1 MQIHFVR
8 DALRWATLWQMKNEM
23 NAKEIININHNLNL
37 LLVILETRVEEAK
50 GKGFEKMFSNPDE
63 VRSQWRN
70 DLAEAQKAKDF
81 FFKSFVLCK

>member
-1 MQIHFVR
+1 
-8 DALRWATLWQMKNEM
+8 MKNEMNEM

-50 GKGFEKMFSNPDE
+50 GKGFDE
-63 VRSQWRN
+63 VRSQWQN
-70 DLAEAQKAKDF
+70 DLTEAQKAKDF

>member
-1 MQIHFVR
+1 MQIHSVH

-37 LLVILETRVEEAK
+37 LLVMLEMRVEEAK
-50 GKGFEKMFSNPDE
+50 GKGFDE
-63 VRSQWRN
+63 VRSQWQN
-70 DLAEAQKAKDF
+70 DLTEAQKAKDF

>member
-1 MQIHFVR
+1 
-8 DALRWATLWQMKNEM
+8 MKNQM
-23 NAKEIININHNLNL
+23 TAKTAKEIININHNLNL
-37 LLVILETRVEEAK
+37 LLVMLETRVEEAK
-50 GKGFEKMFSNPDE
+50 GKGFDE